1 MGTLVGVPRSVIPSL
16 GLVLLAEAL
25 VGGHVGLA
33 ATVALTV
40 AALCVALLASRFAV
54 APVAASALAGAGRH
68 RARPVEFVR
77 QGDPG
82 TAGRPRPRAPSAA

>member
-1 MGTLVGVPRSVIPSL
+1 MPRSLIPSL

-33 ATVALTV
+33 STVALTV
-40 AALCVALLASRFAV
+40 AALCVALLASRLT
-54 APVAASALAGAGRH
+54 APAAPASALAGGLRH
-68 RARPVEFVR
+68 PSRRVVFRR